1 MAVTNTSTR
10 MTATGTW
17 TKVYDPGAE
26 SDFSY
31 TIENFE
37 TTTATVQLAIEAT
50 GATVADTDAFHKETL
65 GANDFIAGGPVLLT
79 SGNALWVK
87 NSGADLRILVT
98 AVEG

>member
-1 MAVTNTSTR
+1 MAVTNTTTR

-50 GATVADTDAFHKETL
+50 GATVADTDAFHKETI
-65 GANDFIAGGPVLLT
+65 GENEIISGGPILMT
-79 SGNALWVK
+79 SANALWVK
-87 NSGADLRILVT
+87 NTGADLRVLII
-98 AVEG
+98 AQEG